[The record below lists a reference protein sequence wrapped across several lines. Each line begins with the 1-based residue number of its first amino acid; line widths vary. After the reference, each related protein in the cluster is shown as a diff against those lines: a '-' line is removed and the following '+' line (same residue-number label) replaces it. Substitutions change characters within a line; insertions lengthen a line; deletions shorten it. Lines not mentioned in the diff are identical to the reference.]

1 MKIYKPSGKNECY
14 FTRRINNESI
24 TSFKWELEKTNW
36 QEVINSNDCEES
48 YKLFMK
54 TFHEVYNHS
63 FPIKKVTVKE
73 RRMKANPWISKGIV
87 KSSKHEFKLYENFIK
102 NPSKENEEKYK
113 TNRNKP
119 IIIW

>member
-1 MKIYKPSGKNECY
+1 
-14 FTRRINNESI
+14 
-24 TSFKWELEKTNW
+24 
-36 QEVINSNDCEES
+36 
-48 YKLFMK
+48 
-54 TFHEVYNHS
+54 
-63 FPIKKVTVKE
+63 
-73 RRMKANPWISKGIV
+73 MKANPWISKGIV

>member
-1 MKIYKPSGKNECY
+1 
-14 FTRRINNESI
+14 
-24 TSFKWELEKTNW
+24 
-36 QEVINSNDCEES
+36 
-48 YKLFMK
+48 MK

-73 RRMKANPWISKGIV
+73 RRMKANPWISKSIV